1 MHDDLGAG
9 RFGVHMAADRQGHT
23 RRQFKHAWLS
33 VVKSPE
39 VPSAPRL
46 VMPYSGVCAY
56 ERVGEKYFRVFYNQ
70 SYFSVRLGPSEA
82 LDASEDL
89 VRDYADA
96 AAFIPLEDKSMQKG
110 SGKTKAGKRKS

>member
-1 MHDDLGAG
+1 
-9 RFGVHMAADRQGHT
+9 MAEKKTFTVQFSEDETLYYVAEMA
-23 RRQFKHAWLS
+23 FKHAWLS

-82 LDASEDL
+82 FDASEDL